1 MRPLKQRI
9 DTISTWL
16 KTAGNESVIEQF
28 ERLQQELNK
37 VVGYEINGTPIKTS
51 KLLLDIANAEQQ
63 INDGSYTS
71 QEDLEKES
79 ENW

>member
-9 DTISTWL
+9 DTISSWL
-16 KTAGNESVIEQF
+16 KAVENESVVEQF

-37 VVGYEINGTPIKTS
+37 VVGYELNGTPITTA
-51 KLLLDIANAEQQ
+51 KLLVDLASAEQQ
-63 INDGSYTS
+63 ISDGKYTS
-71 QEDLEKES
+71 QADLEKES

>member
-9 DTISTWL
+9 DSISTWL
-16 KTAGNESVIEQF
+16 KITENESVVEQF
-28 ERLQQELNK
+28 ERLQNELKK
-37 VVGYEINGTPIKTS
+37 VVGFEVNGTPITTA
-51 KLLLDIANAEQQ
+51 KLLVDIATAEQQ
-63 INDGSYTS
+63 ISDGNLTT